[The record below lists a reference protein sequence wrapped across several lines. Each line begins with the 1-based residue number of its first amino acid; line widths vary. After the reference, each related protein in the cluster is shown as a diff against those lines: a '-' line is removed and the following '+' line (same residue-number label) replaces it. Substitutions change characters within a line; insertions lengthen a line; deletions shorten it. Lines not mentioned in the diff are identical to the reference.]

1 MYHFT
6 NPSGKQ
12 NNNTGYCRY
21 CGRPLKNH
29 GSINQD
35 AGDVCLAKH
44 RRTRVRRIGEKVGVE
59 NGPDK
64 PESDTDSE

>member
-6 NPSGKQ
+6 NPSGQQ

-29 GSINQD
+29 GSINQE
-35 AGDVCLAKH
+35 AGDVCMARH
-44 RRTRVRRIGEKVGVE
+44 RRSRVRRVGEKRGEVVGA
-59 NGPDK
+59 DQSK
-64 PESDTDSE
+64 PDTDTE

>member
-1 MYHFT
+1 
-6 NPSGKQ
+6 
-12 NNNTGYCRY
+12 
-21 CGRPLKNH
+21 LKNH